1 MLDCLE
7 HTPGA
12 GAERSV
18 IWLHGLG
25 ASGNDFAPLVPHLDL
40 PHTRFVFPHAPAR
53 PVTIN
58 AGYVMPAW
66 YDIRTMERGPG
77 REPESDVRE
86 AASWITA
93 LIERENARGVPS
105 ERIVLA
111 GFSQGAAMT
120 LHVGLRHPERLAGL
134 MVLSGYVVLG
144 DSLEAEQSPA
154 NQDTPMFFGHGRQDD
169 VVPVAGG
176 EGAFQR
182 VGADR
187 RARWHP
193 YDMGHELCAAEL
205 RDLTTWLH
213 QVLK

>member
-1 MLDCLE
+1 
-7 HTPGA
+7 
-12 GAERSV
+12 
-18 IWLHGLG
+18 
-25 ASGNDFAPLVPHLDL
+25 
-40 PHTRFVFPHAPAR
+40 
-53 PVTIN
+53 
-58 AGYVMPAW
+58 MPAW
-66 YDIRTMERGPG
+66 YDILGMDFDRRVDEAGVRRSAGQLADLIARERERG
-77 REPESDVRE
+77 
-86 AASWITA
+86 I
-93 LIERENARGVPS
+93 PS

-134 MVLSGYVVLG
+134 MVLSGYLVLG